1 MLPIGNNYGILF
13 IIFRRK
19 LMRLEIGISNGK
31 KYLSIVRAY
40 RDKQRNKLK
49 KKTVKSLGY
58 LDKLKECF
66 PDPIAH
72 FREVAAQM
80 TIEDAPISI
89 NIDRDKLLVVDGEGR
104 KNFGYAALSK
114 IYHELGLDLFFRNN
128 SRKFKGNYNVSSIMK
143 LLVYSRILRPASKKK
158 TYEMKDMYFD
168 KTDFSLDDI
177 YRCLSFVNGLKSR
190 IQRHIHDKVIAQY
203 NRNCE
208 VVYYDVTNYYF
219 EIDKQ
224 DDLRRYGVSKE
235 HRADPIVQ
243 LGLLM
248 DPNGI
253 PISYGLFSG
262 NTNDCETLRPILSDL
277 RRDFDIGRII
287 VVADKGLNT
296 QNNIQIN
303 ILNNSGYIYSQR
315 IRGAAREF
323 QDYILEETGYHYTGE
338 GFKIKSR
345 IMPRELNVTNIFNKK
360 KSKISVEEKQVVFY
374 SEKYARRSKAERV
387 ETLRKAY
394 ELVNDPA
401 KYNRATS
408 YGAAKYV
415 KNIEYDSETGEIITA
430 ERRPV
435 FDYEK
440 LAEDEKFDGYY
451 AIVTSEYKKDDS
463 EIVALYKGLWKIEE
477 AFKVTKS
484 DLKTRPVYLSREDH
498 IKAHFL
504 ICFIALVIVR
514 ILHYRLGSKYSVSS
528 IVESLNKVACSPMEE
543 NLYLFDYTDNMVKDI
558 GEKLNI
564 DFTTTY
570 LQLGEIKKIL
580 GNTKK

>member
-1 MLPIGNNYGILF
+1 MYLGIG
-13 IIFRRK
+13 K
-19 LMRLEIGISNGK
+19 SNGK
-31 KYLSIVRAY
+31 TYLSILQSY
-40 RDKQRNKLK
+40 KDPITS
-49 KKTVKSLGY
+49 KTKHKFIKSLGY
-58 LDKLKECF
+58 LEKLQEEYSDPVEHYKQVIEEMNLKEKEEN
-66 PDPIAH
+66 PPL
-72 FREVAAQM
+72 
-80 TIEDAPISI
+80 TITF
-89 NIDRDKLLVVDGEGR
+89 DKERLLTGKEMQR

-128 SRKFKGNYNVSSIMK
+128 SRKFKGDYNVSSIMK
-143 LLVYSRILRPASKKK
+143 LLVYSRILRPASKRK
-158 TYEMKDMYFD
+158 TYEMKEMYFD

-190 IQRHIHDKVIAQY
+190 IQRHIHDKVTAQY
-203 NRNCE
+203 SRNCE

-235 HRADPIVQ
+235 HRTDPIVQ
-243 LGLLM
+243 LGLFM

-262 NTNDCETLRPILSDL
+262 NTNDCETLRPILSEL

-323 QDYILEETGYHYTGE
+323 QDYILEETGYHHTSE
-338 GFKIKSR
+338 EFKIKSR
-345 IMPRELNVTNIFNKK
+345 IMPRELSVTNIFNKK

-374 SEKYARRSKAERV
+374 SEKYARRSKAERI

-463 EIVALYKGLWKIEE
+463 EIVSLYKGLWKIEE

-504 ICFIALVIVR
+504 TCFIALVIAR
-514 ILHYRLGSKYSVSS
+514 ILHYRLESKYSVSA
-528 IVESLNKVACSPMEE
+528 IVKSLNNVACTYIGE
-543 NLYLFDYTDNMVKDI
+543 NTYYFNYIDQKIRDI
-558 GEKLNI
+558 GEKLDINFNREI
-564 DFTTTY
+564 LT
-570 LQLGEIKKIL
+570 LKEIKKIL
-580 GNTKK
+580 GGTKK